1 MLNVV
6 AQASLEAGL
15 GRNERLQKEP
25 TMIFWI
31 DIFVQAL
38 TNALVLFLTGIFES
52 LLSLGQ

>member
-1 MLNVV
+1 
-6 AQASLEAGL
+6 
-15 GRNERLQKEP
+15 
-25 TMIFWI
+25 MIFWI